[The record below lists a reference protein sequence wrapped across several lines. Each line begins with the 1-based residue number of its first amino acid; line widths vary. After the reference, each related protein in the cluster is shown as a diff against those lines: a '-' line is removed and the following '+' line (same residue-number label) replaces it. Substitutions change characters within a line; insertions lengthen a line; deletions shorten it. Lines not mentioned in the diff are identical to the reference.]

1 MKKLKLIA
9 SYVRLI
15 TCLLL
20 HRNFGNIVYDIVQ
33 KYENI
38 DEFQLRK
45 LERLSIKTRKAEL
58 DIKFLRNC
66 KIFNVIT
73 KFLSFNLPYTNEV
86 DSKFI
91 RKRLLRSALNKRQD
105 ELKKLQ
111 KDHAKIL
118 QTLTM
123 RLSSVNL
130 YILKKCIRH
139 NVEKVVNNVISTH
152 EKKLKDLTK
161 NMQIPFTSDETIKNL
176 SSYKLT
182 EEEAEIL
189 KYGLKHPI
197 EPKHLLKTDILA
209 TFEQIHRSL
218 SRDLKDERNPGELKA
233 MISNLANVYWS
244 SYKPTQNTLR
254 KHGILKKLRTRKDIV
269 IVRPDKGSGVVILDR
284 DIYDR
289 KILEIINDT
298 TKFKKVKDNPMLT
311 REGQL

>member
-33 KYENI
+33 KYENV
-38 DEFQLRK
+38 EVFQLRK

-66 KIFNVIT
+66 KIFNVIP

-91 RKRLLRSALNKRQD
+91 RKRLLRSALNKLQD

-111 KDHAKIL
+111 KDHVKLL

-123 RLSSVNL
+123 KLSSVDL

-139 NVEKVVNNVISTH
+139 NVEKAVNNVLISPH
-152 EKKLKDLTK
+152 EKKLKNQTK
-161 NMQIPFTSDETIKNL
+161 IIQIPFTSDKTIKNL

-182 EEEAEIL
+182 EEELEIL

-197 EPKHLLKTDILA
+197 EPNYLLKTDVLTA
-209 TFEQIHRSL
+209 FEQILRSL
-218 SRDLKDERNPGELKA
+218 
-233 MISNLANVYWS
+233 
-244 SYKPTQNTLR
+244 
-254 KHGILKKLRTRKDIV
+254 
-269 IVRPDKGSGVVILDR
+269 
-284 DIYDR
+284 
-289 KILEIINDT
+289 
-298 TKFKKVKDNPMLT
+298 
-311 REGQL
+311 

>member
-33 KYENI
+33 KYENV
-38 DEFQLRK
+38 EVFQLRK

-66 KIFNVIT
+66 KIFNVIP

-91 RKRLLRSALNKRQD
+91 RKRLLRSALNKLQD

-111 KDHAKIL
+111 KDHVKLL

-123 RLSSVNL
+123 KLSSVDL

-139 NVEKVVNNVISTH
+139 NVEKAVNNVLISPH
-152 EKKLKDLTK
+152 EKKLKNQTK
-161 NMQIPFTSDETIKNL
+161 IIQIPFTSDKTIKNL

-182 EEEAEIL
+182 EEELEIL

-197 EPKHLLKTDILA
+197 EPNYLLKTDILTA
-209 TFEQIHRSL
+209 FEQILRSL
-218 SRDLKDERNPGELKA
+218 
-233 MISNLANVYWS
+233 
-244 SYKPTQNTLR
+244 
-254 KHGILKKLRTRKDIV
+254 
-269 IVRPDKGSGVVILDR
+269 
-284 DIYDR
+284 
-289 KILEIINDT
+289 
-298 TKFKKVKDNPMLT
+298 
-311 REGQL
+311 

>member
-33 KYENI
+33 KYENV
-38 DEFQLRK
+38 EVFQLRK

-66 KIFNVIT
+66 KIFNVIP

-91 RKRLLRSALNKRQD
+91 RKRLLRSALNKLQD

-111 KDHAKIL
+111 IDHVKLL

-123 RLSSVNL
+123 KLSSVDL

-139 NVEKVVNNVISTH
+139 NVEKAVNNVLISPH
-152 EKKLKDLTK
+152 EKKLKNQTK
-161 NMQIPFTSDETIKNL
+161 IIQIPFTSDKTIKNL

-182 EEEAEIL
+182 EEELEIL

-197 EPKHLLKTDILA
+197 EPNYLLKTDILTA
-209 TFEQIHRSL
+209 FEQILRSL
-218 SRDLKDERNPGELKA
+218 
-233 MISNLANVYWS
+233 
-244 SYKPTQNTLR
+244 
-254 KHGILKKLRTRKDIV
+254 
-269 IVRPDKGSGVVILDR
+269 
-284 DIYDR
+284 
-289 KILEIINDT
+289 
-298 TKFKKVKDNPMLT
+298 
-311 REGQL
+311 